1 MNNRKIF
8 IFNRFLIKSRAD
20 MFKHII
26 SFSFIIFTLSFLFFN
41 FADAQTAQPQF
52 LVSWQAKTYAPS
64 WYQGKSFPTKDASV
78 GMSFEL
84 IDKGKIADLSK
95 EKIRW
100 YVNDRLEKNEE
111 NGLGI
116 KSINF
121 SMRDYPGQT
130 TEVRVEIF
138 HYKNGDVL
146 GKIVEIPSV
155 RPELITDSPYAD
167 NQIGVGQSIFRAFP
181 LFFDIKSLDNLST
194 EWSAMGRQS
203 EGSGNPWQLN
213 LNIDQKAPKGM
224 EVNLSVSV
232 KNILKELEFAS
243 KSMKLVI
250 K

>member
-1 MNNRKIF
+1 MKNYKIF
-8 IFNRFLIKSRAD
+8 IFNKFSIKLRAD
-20 MFKHII
+20 ILKHISPLSLI
-26 SFSFIIFTLSFLFFN
+26 ILIFTFLFFN
-41 FADAQTAQPQF
+41 FANAQITASQF

-64 WYQGKSFPTKDASV
+64 WYQGKFFPVKDASV
-78 GMSFEL
+78 GISFEL
-84 IDKGKIADLSK
+84 IDNGKIADLSK
-95 EKIRW
+95 EKVRW
-100 YVNDRLEKNEE
+100 YVNDKLEKNEE

-121 SMRDYPGQT
+121 STRDYPGQT
-130 TEVRVEIF
+130 TEVRIEIF

-146 GKIVEIPSV
+146 GKIIEIPSV
-155 RPELITDSPYAD
+155 RPELIVDLPYAD

-181 LFFDIKSLDNLST
+181 FFFDINGLDNLSV

-224 EVNLSVSV
+224 EVGLSVSV
-232 KNILKELEFAS
+232 KNLLKELEFAS